1 MKKSYINQWCN
12 KTWLIVSLF
21 ISAAMTACILINWN
35 TWPVSLKLTAAIT
48 ALIPIHSSEEWYFP
62 GGFYFQYNTF
72 LSASEKADRYPM
84 NRLTDMITVFG
95 TTLMFLAI
103 TLVCALTGKTVS
115 SGILLGAAAFSALE
129 AAFHT
134 YCGIRAYLRY
144 KARGKRT
151 IYGPGSMTAYFG
163 FLPLG
168 ILMLIQVTNST
179 LSRSDGIA
187 ALAILAA
194 IAILAFVPEK
204 FFSSPDTEFAFDG
217 NGYYDQYTN

>member
-1 MKKSYINQWCN
+1 MKNSYLNRWCR
-12 KTWLIVSLF
+12 KTWLIVSLM
-21 ISAAMTACILINWN
+21 ISAAMTACIIINWN
-35 TWPVSLKLTAAIT
+35 TWSVSLKLTAAIT

-62 GGFYFQYNTF
+62 GGFYFQYNLF

-103 TLVCALTGKTVS
+103 TLISAITGKTVS
-115 SGILLGAAAFSALE
+115 SGILLGGAAFSALE
-129 AAFHT
+129 TAFHT

-144 KARGKRT
+144 KGKGKST

-168 ILMLIQVTNST
+168 ILMLIQAANTT
-179 LSRSDGIA
+179 LSRTDGIA

-194 IAILAFVPEK
+194 IAILAFAPEK

-217 NGYYDQYTN
+217 NGYYDWYMD